1 MSDLLLVG
9 HAPSS
14 PEGQEFF
21 LHCMDWWWDIYHLIE
36 RLLSDSYPV
45 DVFFFP
51 DMLLAPPTPH
61 LSPIGALALSRKLE
75 EKWVSK
81 EIAMC
86 LRDIFRDHPIQ
97 VEDPEELEQEIAQ
110 RLMQIRE
117 FIRFLAASG
126 GCEARWHVPETSEDG
141 GA

>member
-21 LHCMDWWWDIYHLIE
+21 VHCMDWWWDIYDVIK
-36 RLLSDSYPV
+36 RLLSDSYLV

-51 DMLLAPPTPH
+51 DMPLAPPTPH
-61 LSPIGALALSRKLE
+61 LSPGAALALSHKLD
-75 EKWVSK
+75 EKYKSG
-81 EIAMC
+81 EIE
-86 LRDIFRDHPIQ
+86 LYLHDIFRENPIRI
-97 VEDPEELEQEIAQ
+97 EDPEELEDGITQ
-110 RLMQIRE
+110 RLTQIRE
-117 FIRFLAASG
+117 FIRFLAECG
-126 GCEARWHVPETSEDG
+126 GCEARWNVPEASEDG